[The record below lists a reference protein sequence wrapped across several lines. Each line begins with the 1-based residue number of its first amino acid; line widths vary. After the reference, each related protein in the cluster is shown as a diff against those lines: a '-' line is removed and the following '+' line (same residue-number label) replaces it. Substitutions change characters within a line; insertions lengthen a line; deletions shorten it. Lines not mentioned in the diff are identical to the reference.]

1 MSDEFSHWD
10 HIYKNAN
17 LEKVSWHQQ
26 HSTISFNWIV
36 ESTKKQDAIVDI
48 GSGVSI
54 LADNLL
60 AAGFTDISLLELS
73 TQALNTLKTRLKK
86 STDKLSFYN
95 ENILDFESNTTF
107 KLWHDRAVFHFLT
120 NPKDQQT
127 YLQKLNQYLEK
138 DGLFL
143 LATFSPEGPTQCSEL
158 DIVQYDVK
166 KITQLLG
173 DRFNLLKTQSE
184 AHPHPNG
191 SVQHFNYFLFKKN

>member
-1 MSDEFSHWD
+1 MTDAFSHWD
-10 HIYKNAN
+10 NIYKT
-17 LEKVSWHQQ
+17 KDHTQVSWHQS
-26 HSTISFNWIV
+26 HSTVSFDWIT
-36 ESTKKQDAIVDI
+36 ESVKKQDAIVDI
-48 GSGVSI
+48 GCGVSI
-54 LADNLL
+54 LTDNLL
-60 AAGFTDISLLELS
+60 AEGFADISLLELS

-95 ENILDFESNTTF
+95 ENILEFEPNGTF

-120 NPKDQQT
+120 NPTDQKT

-138 DGLFL
+138 DGFFL

-173 DRFNLLKTQSE
+173 DQFELIKNQSE
-184 AHPHPNG
+184 VHPHPNG
-191 SVQHFNYFLFKKN
+191 KTQHFNYFLFKKK